1 MELTKRSN
9 FKIDVTNIATTPVV
23 IKKGLTA
30 IDFVGVIVMTGTIAG
45 LITSASESNG
55 AVSFA
60 LGEAAYSYN
69 PTTGKITVVE
79 SEPAG
84 DNGQT

>member
-1 MELTKRSN
+1 MELARRSN
-9 FKIDVTNIATTPVV
+9 FKIDVTNIATADVV
-23 IKKGLTA
+23 IRKGLKP
-30 IDFVGVIVMTGTIAG
+30 IDFIGVIVVTGQGAG
-45 LITSASESNG
+45 LITLAEESNG

-69 PTTGKITVVE
+69 PTTGEITVVE

>member
-1 MELTKRSN
+1 MELARRSN
-9 FKIDVTNIATTPVV
+9 FKIDITNIATADVV
-23 IKKGLTA
+23 IRKGLKP
-30 IDFVGVIVMTGTIAG
+30 IDLIGVIVITGQGAG
-45 LITSASESNG
+45 LITLASESNG